1 MSAITV
7 VDYGMGNL
15 HSVRRKL
22 AQIGADAVVSG
33 DPAAVARADKL
44 VLPGVGHFAQAMR
57 NLGTTGLGE
66 ALGEAVRRRGAPI
79 LGICLGMQLFAQRS
93 EEGEVAGLG
102 WMDADVVR
110 FRVSDTLRHKVPHM
124 GWNQVVPAAPSPLF
138 SDMEPGAELYFVH
151 SYHFECRDPSLAI
164 GRTEYAYPF
173 VSAVQKDHIFGVQFH
188 PEKSHAAGERLLRRF
203 VER

>member
-1 MSAITV
+1 MTAITV

-22 AQIGADAVVSG
+22 AQVGATAEVSG
-33 DPAAVARADKL
+33 DPAVVARAEKL
-44 VLPGVGHFAQAMR
+44 VLPGVGHFAQAMQ
-57 NLGTTGLGE
+57 NLGASGLGE
-66 ALGEAVRRRGAPI
+66 ALREAVRARGVPI

-93 EEGEVAGLG
+93 EEGDVAGLG
-102 WMDADVVR
+102 WVDADVVR
-110 FRVSDTLRHKVPHM
+110 FRVTDTLRHKVPHM
-124 GWNQVVPAAPSPLF
+124 GWNQVAPAAPSPLF
-138 SDMEPGAELYFVH
+138 AGMEPGAEFYFVH

-173 VSAVQKDHIFGVQFH
+173 VSAIQKDNVFGVQFH
-188 PEKSHAAGERLLRRF
+188 PEKSHAAGEQLLRRF